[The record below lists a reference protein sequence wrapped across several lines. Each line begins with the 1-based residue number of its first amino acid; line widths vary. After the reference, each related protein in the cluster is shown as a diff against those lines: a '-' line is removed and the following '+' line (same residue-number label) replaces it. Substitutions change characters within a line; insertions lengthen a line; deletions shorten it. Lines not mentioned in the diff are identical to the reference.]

1 MGKSKRKINEGMKI
15 RDFRKRNNI
24 TNCGC
29 CGVRLGNMC
38 HHFLCNKCWDVKK
51 NQPFEWKH
59 YYKINHDKYYENN
72 CKKWGESVKLP
83 SSHYNISEHC

>member
-38 HHFLCNKCWDVKK
+38 HHFLCNKCWGVKK
-51 NQPFEWKH
+51 NKPFEWKH
-59 YYKINHDKYYENN
+59 YYKINHDKYYKKN
-72 CKKWGESVKLP
+72 CKKWGGSGELP
-83 SSHYNISEHC
+83 SSHYNIS